1 MTGLIRLSRTID
13 ALNQRVGS
21 ATLWL
26 VLLTTVI
33 SAVNAVVRKAFSVGS
48 NAYLEVQWYL
58 FAAVFLLGA
67 GYTLLRNEHVRID
80 AVAGHFSRRTQVW
93 IDIVGIVV
101 FLVPLCVWIVWM
113 STPLAWAA
121 WITGEMSTNAGGL
134 PRWPAY
140 ALIPLGFVL
149 LGLQA
154 LSELVKRIAFLR
166 GLAPDPD
173 IAARERPA
181 EEVLL
186 EELRREQAARTNGA
200 AE

>member
-1 MTGLIRLSRTID
+1 MTRLLALSRAID
-13 ALNQRVGS
+13 ALSRAVGG

-33 SAVNAVVRKAFSVGS
+33 SAVNAAVRKAFNVGS

-80 AVAGHFSRRTQVW
+80 AVAGRFSRRTQVW
-93 IDIVGIVV
+93 IDVLGIVV
-101 FLVPLCVWIVWM
+101 FLLPLCAWVVWM
-113 STPLAWAA
+113 STPLAWEA
-121 WITGEMSTNAGGL
+121 WVTGEMSTNAGGL

-140 ALIPLGFVL
+140 VLIPAGFVL
-149 LGLQA
+149 LGPQA
-154 LSELVKRIAFLR
+154 FSELIKRIAFLR

-181 EEVLL
+181 EEILL
-186 EELRREQAARTNGA
+186 EELAKERAARGEGA
-200 AE
+200 QR